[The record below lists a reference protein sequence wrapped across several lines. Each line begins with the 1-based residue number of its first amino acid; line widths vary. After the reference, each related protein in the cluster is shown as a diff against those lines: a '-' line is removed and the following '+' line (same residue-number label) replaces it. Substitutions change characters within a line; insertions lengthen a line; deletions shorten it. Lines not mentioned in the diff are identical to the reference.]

1 VEAFQRE
8 LHHMKIKEDICKEV
22 HLAQVIQLYE
32 KDSYLA

>member
-1 VEAFQRE
+1 
-8 LHHMKIKEDICKEV
+8 MKIKEDICKEV